1 MLELPLFPGLPGG
14 RRARLGPIT
23 GAVEQCVEPSDPG
36 GFAVLLDQLL
46 LADEGTTVGPGRA
59 LDLAVADHDRIAAE
73 IYCQHY
79 GSRVESTLHCRRCGK
94 AFELSFDLDVMNRR
108 MNPSGADDIEG
119 PDESGT
125 FQLRAGPRFRLPTL
139 RDQLATRELGTEH
152 ARQELFRRCV
162 DNDNGAEN
170 EMDVVERAMEK
181 VGPLISGEITA
192 NCPHCN
198 HRESKVQFSMPQ
210 YLLEALAF
218 EKQFLHYEVHH
229 LARAYGWHRD
239 EILAMP
245 TTDRRFYV
253 RMILAEA
260 GSRK

>member
-1 MLELPLFPGLPGG
+1 VIELQLFPGLPGG

-23 GAVEQCVEPSDPG
+23 GAVEQRVEPGDPG

-79 GSRVESTLHCRRCGK
+79 GSRVESTLRCRQCGK
-94 AFELSFDLDVMNRR
+94 AFEVAFDLDALNQPVR
-108 MNPSGADDIEG
+108 SSAAGDIEG

-125 FQLRAGPRFRLPTL
+125 FRMKAGPRFRLPTL
-139 RDQLATRELGTEH
+139 RDQLATRELEAEP
-152 ARQELFRRCV
+152 ARQELLRRCV
-162 DNDNGAEN
+162 DMEPADEN
-170 EMDVVERAMEK
+170 EMEAVERAMES
-181 VGPLISGEITA
+181 VGPLISGTITA
-192 NCPHCN
+192 NCPHCD
-198 HRESKVQFSMPQ
+198 HREEEAHFSMPQ

-218 EKQFLHYEVHH
+218 EKQFLPYEVHH
-229 LARAYGWHRD
+229 LARAYGWRRD

-245 TTDRRFYV
+245 TTDRRLYV
-253 RMILAEA
+253 RMIMAEA
-260 GSRK
+260 TSGR